1 MIGMRDDKAREKL
14 LAKEQLDLERCINT
28 LNMLQITH
36 TYAQEI
42 NTDVTTHTVKYKS
55 APNKSTTNNPR
66 SVQSTKHKRHSLS
79 QHGDDR
85 SLCTSCGGS
94 HPAGNCPAHGGPAGI
109 KIYNGLEFAPAGP
122 GNNLAEANEDIH
134 TIIEKFDK
142 YIIGETNETYERYVF
157 NKREQKPEESVELYI
172 SALKDLI
179 RSCNFCDCM
188 RDSLMR
194 DRIVLGIC
202 DNSTR
207 KMLLQRRNISLKD
220 AVDIC
225 RGSEVTK
232 QQMTSISTNATVYVT
247 KPQHIK
253 KHVRK
258 GQDNMM
264 PLLQC
269 KFCGKQHARKKELCP
284 AWQKLFSKC
293 HKQNH
298 FAVCC
303 PPDIRK
309 RVNNLD
315 HQEEH
320 SDSSESDTEYLVTV
334 VKHVSTLEQSTKSHS
349 VEMIIVD
356 TNNR

>member
-1 MIGMRDDKAREKL
+1 MAEARATLQPLNVKMPPPLQLNDNAIDEWKMFKQLFKNYQIITALEQRDKAYQCAVFL
-14 LAKEQLDLERCINT
+14 
-28 LNMLQITH
+28 
-36 TYAQEI
+36 
-42 NTDVTTHTVKYKS
+42 
-55 APNKSTTNNPR
+55 
-66 SVQSTKHKRHSLS
+66 HSI
-79 QHGDDR
+79 
-85 SLCTSCGGS
+85 
-94 HPAGNCPAHGGPAGI
+94 GPAGI

-122 GNNLAEANEDIH
+122 GNNIAEDNEDIR

-179 RSCNFCDCM
+179 QSCNFCDCM

-220 AVDIC
+220 AVEIC

-232 QQMTSISTNATVYVT
+232 QQMTSISTNASVYVT

-269 KFCGKQHARKKELCP
+269 KFCGKKHARKKELCP
-284 AWQKLFSKC
+284 AWQNFFSKC

-309 RVNNLD
+309 RVNSVN

-320 SDSSESDTEYLVTV
+320 SDSSESDT
-334 VKHVSTLEQSTKSHS
+334 
-349 VEMIIVD
+349 
-356 TNNR
+356 